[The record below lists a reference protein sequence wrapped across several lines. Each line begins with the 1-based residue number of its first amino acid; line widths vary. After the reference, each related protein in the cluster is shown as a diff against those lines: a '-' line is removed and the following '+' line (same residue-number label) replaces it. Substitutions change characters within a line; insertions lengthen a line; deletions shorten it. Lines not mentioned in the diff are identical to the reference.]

1 MEHFYVRRALKM
13 RVVRKSLA
21 NEGVG
26 GGRGRKTDRA
36 LSTDALF
43 RELSFGGP
51 QGNSREKRIQRK
63 IELCHLNSSY
73 FRRHVLVAKIPK
85 SSIDFD

>member
-1 MEHFYVRRALKM
+1 MEQFDVRRALKM

-51 QGNSREKRIQRK
+51 QGNSREKRIQIK
-63 IELCHLNSSY
+63 IELCH
-73 FRRHVLVAKIPK
+73 V
-85 SSIDFD
+85 

>member
-1 MEHFYVRRALKM
+1 MEHFDVRRALKM

-43 RELSFGGP
+43 HFIRRTARKFKGKE
-51 QGNSREKRIQRK
+51 NSNK
-63 IELCHLNSSY
+63 N
-73 FRRHVLVAKIPK
+73 
-85 SSIDFD
+85 